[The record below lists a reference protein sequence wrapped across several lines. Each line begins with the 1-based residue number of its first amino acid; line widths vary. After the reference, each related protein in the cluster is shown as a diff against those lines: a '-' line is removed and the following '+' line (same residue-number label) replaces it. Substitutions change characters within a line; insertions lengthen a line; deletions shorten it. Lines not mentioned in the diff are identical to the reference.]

1 MDFNSNDFLGLTTK
15 QAAQL
20 QKMIQSGEAGSI
32 VKKGANGAPIVDFS
46 SATLKETEGKKFDS
60 NNFNF
65 LTDKNIDVKD
75 DNEFSFKDITSKLL
89 GMFKSTTEETEK
101 IG

>member
-32 VKKGANGAPIVDFS
+32 VQKGTNGAPVVDFS
-46 SATLKETEGKKFDS
+46 SGILKETEGKKFDS
-60 NNFNF
+60 NNFDF
-65 LTDKNIDVKD
+65 FADKKIDVAD
-75 DNEFSFKDITSKLL
+75 DKEFSFKDITSKLL
-89 GMFKSTTEETEK
+89 GIFKSTPEETEK

>member
-32 VKKGANGAPIVDFS
+32 VKKGANGAPIVDFN
-46 SATLKETEGKKFDS
+46 SATLK
-60 NNFNF
+60 
-65 LTDKNIDVKD
+65 
-75 DNEFSFKDITSKLL
+75 
-89 GMFKSTTEETEK
+89 
-101 IG
+101 

>member
-32 VKKGANGAPIVDFS
+32 VQKGANGAPVVDFS
-46 SATLKETEGKKFDS
+46 SGILKETEGKKFDS
-60 NNFNF
+60 NNFDF
-65 LTDKNIDVKD
+65 FADKKIDVAD
-75 DNEFSFKDITSKLL
+75 DKEFSFKDITSKLF
-89 GMFKSTTEETEK
+89 GMFKSTPEETEK